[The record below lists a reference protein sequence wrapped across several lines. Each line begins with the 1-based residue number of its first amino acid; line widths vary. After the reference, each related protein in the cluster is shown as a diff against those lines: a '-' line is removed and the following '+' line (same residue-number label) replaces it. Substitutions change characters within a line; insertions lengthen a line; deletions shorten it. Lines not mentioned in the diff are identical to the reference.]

1 MRHIQ
6 ISPSPAELYR
16 HAAAEFLRLANEA
29 TQARGVF
36 HVALSGGST
45 PRGLFTLLATD
56 ESFKQAMPWSR
67 IQFWWSDERHV
78 PPDDPD
84 SNFKMANDA
93 LLSHVPIPQANI
105 HRIRSEEPDAD
116 AAARAYEHELRTRFK
131 VGASEIPAF
140 DLVML
145 GMGPDGHTAS
155 LFPGTRAL
163 AETSRL
169 VTANWVGKFYT
180 WRITFT
186 ARLINQARTVLLL
199 VAGTDKA
206 LPLKGALEGPVEPL
220 QMPVQFIQPASGDL
234 IWLLDAAAASE
245 LENKEHTERE

>member
-1 MRHIQ
+1 MTRIHI
-6 ISPSPAELYR
+6 SSSPAELYR
-16 HAAAEFLRLANEA
+16 HAAGEFLRLANKA
-29 TQARGVF
+29 VQARGVF

-45 PRGLFTLLATD
+45 PRELFTLLATD
-56 ESFKQAMPWSR
+56 ETFKQAMPWSQ

-78 PPDDPD
+78 PPDDPE

-93 LLSHVPIPQANI
+93 MLSRAPVPPENI
-105 HRIRSEEPDAD
+105 HRIRSEEPDAES
-116 AAARAYEHELRTRFK
+116 AARAYEQELRTRFK
-131 VGASEIPAF
+131 IGATEIPTF

-145 GMGPDGHTAS
+145 GMGPEGHTAS

-163 AETSRL
+163 GETSRL
-169 VTANWVGKFYT
+169 VVANWVGKFYT

-186 ARLINQARTVLLL
+186 ARLINRARTVLLL

-220 QMPVQFIQPASGDL
+220 QMPVQSIQPASGDL
-234 IWLLDAAAASE
+234 IWMLDAAAAAD
-245 LENKEHTERE
+245 LDNKERVERE